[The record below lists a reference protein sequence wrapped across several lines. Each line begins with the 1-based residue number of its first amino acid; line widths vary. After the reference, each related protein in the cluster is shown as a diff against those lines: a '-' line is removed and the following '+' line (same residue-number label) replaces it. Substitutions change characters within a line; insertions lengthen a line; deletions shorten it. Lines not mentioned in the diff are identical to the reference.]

1 MLIAQLSDPHLRPPG
16 ELYQGAV
23 ESNRMFDNALV
34 HLAGLRPRP
43 DLVILSGDLVDE
55 GSAAEYAFARQMLDR
70 IPVPLLVLPGNH
82 DNRELFRRT
91 FADHAYLPASGPLHF
106 VDGTRGPVRIVG
118 FDVTIPGQH
127 HGIVDDAAAAW
138 LDEALAAEPDRPT
151 LIVMHHHPFRSG
163 IHYVDDY
170 ICHDGHRLAEIV
182 ARYPAVERIAC
193 GHVHRFM
200 TLRFGGTLLC
210 TAPST
215 TTALALQLFPEAE
228 TQSYIEPPA
237 FLLHHWTEATGLV
250 THWVPIGTFEGPYL
264 FG

>member
-1 MLIAQLSDPHLRPPG
+1 
-16 ELYQGAV
+16 
-23 ESNRMFDNALV
+23 
-34 HLAGLRPRP
+34 
-43 DLVILSGDLVDE
+43 
-55 GSAAEYAFARQMLDR
+55 
-70 IPVPLLVLPGNH
+70 
-82 DNRELFRRT
+82 
-91 FADHAYLPASGPLHF
+91 
-106 VDGTRGPVRIVG
+106 
-118 FDVTIPGQH
+118 
-127 HGIVDDAAAAW
+127 
-138 LDEALAAEPDRPT
+138 
-151 LIVMHHHPFRSG
+151 MHHHPFRSG

-170 ICHDGHRLAEIV
+170 VCNDGHRLAEIV
-182 ARYPAVERIAC
+182 ARYPAVQRIAC